1 MPLPRLLRPI
11 CLLLLT
17 AGAVACGGEAEPVT
31 IDRATFVDAYVELRS
46 AALRRGLSGVDGP
59 LRDSVL
65 REAGV
70 TEEELLTFA
79 EVHGGDLEFM
89 QEVWTDV
96 SLRLDSIPLQPVV
109 ADSAG

>member
-1 MPLPRLLRPI
+1 MPISRLVRST
-11 CLLLLT
+11 CLAIVT
-17 AGAVACGGEAEPVT
+17 AGAVACGEEAEPAT

-59 LRDSVL
+59 LRDTVL
-65 REAGV
+65 RDAGV
-70 TEEELLTFA
+70 TEEQLLTFA
-79 EVHGGDLEFM
+79 EVHGDDLDFM

-96 SLRLDSIPLQPVV
+96 SIRLDSIPLRPVV